1 MAVHE
6 LLLKENAHENF
17 VLQPW
22 FQKKLGRCVKHK
34 KKEKKKRILSF
45 ANKLWLT
52 KTVFTKRS
60 LAHVVKSFIQACV
73 SQPRPSLLVNG

>member
-22 FQKKLGRCVKHK
+22 FQKKLGRCV
-34 KKEKKKRILSF
+34 KRILSF